1 MLAPPDHSEGRCS
14 IEGGLRYR
22 LITPKDAKSSLVV
35 VQAKNLRASMAK
47 LKTANIQVTNA
58 GENRIRISPA
68 VYNNME
74 DVDKL
79 LEALA

>member
-1 MLAPPDHSEGRCS
+1 VA
-14 IEGGLRYR
+14 
-22 LITPKDAKSSLVV
+22 
-35 VQAKNLRASMAK
+35 QAKNLKTSVAK
-47 LKTANIQVTNA
+47 LKAANVQVTSA

-79 LEALA
+79 LDALA